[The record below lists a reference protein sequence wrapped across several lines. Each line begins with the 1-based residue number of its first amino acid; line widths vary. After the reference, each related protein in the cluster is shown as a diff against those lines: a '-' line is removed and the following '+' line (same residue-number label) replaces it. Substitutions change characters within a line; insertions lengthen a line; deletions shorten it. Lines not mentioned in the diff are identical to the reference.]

1 MRAQLTTSPVTD
13 NRVAILNNGPLER
26 VAFWKRVHGIRNA
39 IQKHTAQRW
48 ALICDD
54 SSWFAAG
61 LIALAD
67 CGRVIVL
74 PQSSLAAGLDAG
86 VEFDAVLSD
95 CAENYSNFDCLS
107 VLGLDAKTADEPH
120 LPDDEVRIEFQTSGS
135 TGQPKCVLKYFAQ
148 LRNEVHTLEKQWG
161 GPIGHAI
168 TIGTVPH
175 HHLYGLLFR
184 ILWPLLTGRP
194 FFSNLCLHPGVLRT
208 ALPRVQKVIV
218 SSPAFL
224 SRIDDFSDLP
234 PAAEIAAVFSSGAP
248 MPDVT
253 ARKFIDDLGRP
264 IIEIYGSTETGGI
277 AWRSGALPNKQRRWQ
292 AFPGVLL
299 ELREEPA
306 GKRLW
311 VRSPCT
317 WQAEWMATGDL
328 ADLDPDG
335 GLELHGRADDVIK
348 IADKRISLEEIRS
361 YLATHALVSD
371 ARLVLIPGRRPLIGA
386 VVILKPAGRNMLAA
400 HGKKTVCEKMRAWL
414 RNRYEPIMIPKKW
427 RFIDA
432 FPDTDMGKLKNSHL
446 QQLFSQ

>member
-1 MRAQLTTSPVTD
+1 MKAQLPSTSAAD
-13 NRVAILNNGPLER
+13 NCLAILNNGPLER
-26 VAFWKRVHGIRNA
+26 VAFWKRVHGIRDT
-39 IQKHTAQRW
+39 IQKHSAQRW
-48 ALICDD
+48 ALICED
-54 SSWFAAG
+54 SSWFTAG

-67 CGRVIVL
+67 CKRVLVL
-74 PQSSLAAGLDAG
+74 PQSNLAATLSAS

-95 CAENYSNFDCLS
+95 CAGNYSNFDCLS

-135 TGQPKCVLKYFAQ
+135 TGQPKCVPKAFAQ

-161 GPIGHAI
+161 KSFAHAI

-194 FFSNLCLHPGVLRT
+194 FFTNLCLHPSALRT

-234 PAAEIAAVFSSGAP
+234 PADEIAAVFSSGAP
-248 MPDVT
+248 LPDST

-277 AWRSGALPNKQRRWQ
+277 AWRSGAMPKKQRRWQ
-292 AFPGVLL
+292 AFPGVQL

-317 WQAEWMATGDL
+317 WQAEWMASGDL

-335 GLELHGRADDVIK
+335 GLELHGRADDVVK

-361 YLATHALVSD
+361 HLATHALVSD
-371 ARLVLIPGRRPLIGA
+371 ARLVLIPGTRPLIGA
-386 VVILKPAGRNMLAA
+386 VVILKPAGKNMLAA
-400 HGKKTVCEKMRAWL
+400 HGKKAVCEKMRAWL

-427 RFIDA
+427 RFIDT
-432 FPDTDMGKLKNSHL
+432 FPDTNMGKIEKLRM
-446 QQLFSQ
+446 QQLFRQ